1 MVALLLPTAVP
12 YPICYLGAAKAG
24 LVTAGINTRFRERE
38 VGHILDNSG
47 ASALV
52 TTDEFLPMVEAVR
65 PETLRHV
72 VSPEEVLSG
81 SGDPPAVHDDEDR
94 AVAIVFTSGTTGRPN
109 GATYC
114 GRNIE
119 AIRRID
125 AASSSGHSPSQVAAI
140 PLAHMGFMSRIGANI
155 HRRARTVL
163 TRRWAARATL
173 EAIER
178 EKLTVLGG
186 IPTQLALM
194 MLDPELDRFDLSS
207 LRACAMGG
215 GPSTPKLVRRIR
227 ETFGVPVIVR
237 YSCTELGLGTATK
250 AGDPD
255 DVVENT
261 VGRALPEVD
270 LQVLE
275 ANSDGVGEIAIRS
288 PAMMAGYW
296 REPEMTRAAVDE
308 GGFFHTGDLGRLD
321 PEGNL
326 HLSGRTKEM
335 YIRGG
340 YNVYPVEVE
349 NVLAEHPKVALAAV
363 IGVPD
368 EVFGERGTAFV
379 VPANAADPPTR
390 EELRTFVAERIAD
403 YKAPDNV
410 VLRGELPMTSMFK
423 VDKRALEADLL
434 GGRTDLDVVAGAEP
448 DRLERELDRPGR

>member
-1 MVALLLPTAVP
+1 P

-47 ASALV
+47 ASAVV

-94 AVAIVFTSGTTGRPN
+94 AVAIVYTSGTTGRPK

-163 TRRWAARATL
+163 TRRWTARATL

-215 GPSTPKLVRRIR
+215 GPSTPELVRRIR
-227 ETFGVPVIVR
+227 
-237 YSCTELGLGTATK
+237 
-250 AGDPD
+250 
-255 DVVENT
+255 
-261 VGRALPEVD
+261 
-270 LQVLE
+270 
-275 ANSDGVGEIAIRS
+275 
-288 PAMMAGYW
+288 
-296 REPEMTRAAVDE
+296 
-308 GGFFHTGDLGRLD
+308 
-321 PEGNL
+321 
-326 HLSGRTKEM
+326 
-335 YIRGG
+335 
-340 YNVYPVEVE
+340 
-349 NVLAEHPKVALAAV
+349 
-363 IGVPD
+363 
-368 EVFGERGTAFV
+368 
-379 VPANAADPPTR
+379 
-390 EELRTFVAERIAD
+390 
-403 YKAPDNV
+403 
-410 VLRGELPMTSMFK
+410 
-423 VDKRALEADLL
+423 
-434 GGRTDLDVVAGAEP
+434 
-448 DRLERELDRPGR
+448 